1 MMKHLLFRT
10 LIYQFSPFQIEL
22 DRFYDEELDRPGWRL
37 RRDPKRH
44 PMPRHTEERR
54 AAIQV
59 KDGYFNPI

>member
-1 MMKHLLFRT
+1 MMSLLFRT

-37 RRDPKRH
+37 RRDPRRH

-59 KDGYFNPI
+59 QDVHSNPV

>member
-1 MMKHLLFRT
+1 MMKHLLFWT
-10 LIYQFSPFQIEL
+10 LFSQFSPLQIEL

-59 KDGYFNPI
+59 RDINSNPV